1 MEEKTLNPFDF
12 FAVNQETYEDA
23 IKKSAEES
31 QSFSRVKHFRIDSPG
46 TYTVRV
52 LPIAPTLVDGK
63 YILDRKGYEY
73 PIKTQVLRLENPK
86 PSSKKDKMFFVNVC
100 QSRYAGIS
108 VDLIDTYLKVA
119 EEKYGD
125 DEKLMKKIQGSGFEG
140 GLKWNSQRCMY
151 IIDTENRKEGIQ
163 MLSLSYSQYKDLEE
177 RKLTLWK
184 KKLNKDPK
192 HPCPISSLQFAYPVE
207 ITRKEENKKTSYSFN
222 IDTSDDYYQLSQEEV
237 QALMDIQRLPDA
249 LYRYSRF
256 HLEATIEFLNQYD
269 KKMEM
274 DVMSSKEIAETIE
287 KIKMELPA
295 DDKSHFS
302 FDKKERQG
310 EDNEGGSNE
319 DELNALWSRWEKLND
334 RGIGDKSDE
343 GQELRDDIRA
353 YIDEHELDVRVTRNK
368 TNQDLLEDIEDA
380 LDVAKDAAHAEDPEP
395 ENEPEE
401 EPTPSKQ
408 PEDNPEDENTE
419 DPEPAPAHHT
429 RSERRRAEREDDT
442 NEPAARPERRA
453 ARPERRKR

>member
-395 ENEPEE
+395 KNEPEE

-408 PEDNPEDENTE
+408 PEDDPEDENTE

>member
-12 FAVNQETYEDA
+12 FAANQETYEDA

-52 LPIAPTLVDGK
+52 LPIAPTLVDGEYK
-63 YILDRKGYEY
+63 LDRKGYEY

-125 DEKLMKKIQGSGFEG
+125 DEQLMKKIQGSGFEG

-319 DELNALWSRWEKLND
+319 DELDALWSRWEKLNE

-380 LDVAKDAAHAEDPEP
+380 LEVAKDAAHSEDPEP
-395 ENEPEE
+395 KNEPEE
-401 EPTPSKQ
+401 EPVPSKQ
-408 PEDNPEDENTE
+408 PEEEPEDENTE

-429 RSERRRAEREDDT
+429 RLERRRAEREDDT

>member
-12 FAVNQETYEDA
+12 FAANQETYEDA

-52 LPIAPTLVDGK
+52 LPIAPTLVDGEYK
-63 YILDRKGYEY
+63 LDRKGYEY

-125 DEKLMKKIQGSGFEG
+125 DEQLMKKIQGSGFEG

-319 DELNALWSRWEKLND
+319 DELDALWSRWEKLNE
-334 RGIGDKSDE
+334 RSIGDKSDE

-380 LDVAKDAAHAEDPEP
+380 LEVAKDAAHSEDPEP
-395 ENEPEE
+395 KNEPEE
-401 EPTPSKQ
+401 EPVPSKQ
-408 PEDNPEDENTE
+408 PEEEPEDENTE

>member
-395 ENEPEE
+395 KNEPEE
-401 EPTPSKQ
+401 EPVPSKQ
-408 PEDNPEDENTE
+408 PEEEPEDENTE

>member
-408 PEDNPEDENTE
+408 PEDDPEDENTE

>member
-12 FAVNQETYEDA
+12 FAANQETYEDA

-52 LPIAPTLVDGK
+52 LPIAPTLVDGEYK
-63 YILDRKGYEY
+63 LDRKGYEY

-125 DEKLMKKIQGSGFEG
+125 DEQLMKKIQGSGFEG

-319 DELNALWSRWEKLND
+319 DELDALWSRWEKLNE

-380 LDVAKDAAHAEDPEP
+380 LEVAKDAAHSEDPEP
-395 ENEPEE
+395 KNEPEE
-401 EPTPSKQ
+401 EPVPSKQ
-408 PEDNPEDENTE
+408 PEEEPEDENTE

>member
-12 FAVNQETYEDA
+12 FAAHQETYEDA
-23 IKKSAEES
+23 VKKNAEES

-52 LPIAPTLVDGK
+52 LPLAPTLVDGEYK
-63 YILDRKGYEY
+63 LDRIGYEY
-73 PIKTQVLRLENPK
+73 PIKTQILRLENPK

-100 QSRYAGIS
+100 HSSYADIS
-108 VDLIDTYLKVA
+108 VDLIDTYLKIA
-119 EEKYGD
+119 EAKYGD

-151 IIDTENRKEGIQ
+151 IIDTEKRKEGIQ
-163 MLSLSYSQYKDLEE
+163 MLSLSFSQYKDLEE
-177 RKLTLWK
+177 RKLALWRK
-184 KKLNKDPK
+184 KVNKDPK

-222 IDTSDDYYQLSQEEV
+222 IDASDDYDQLSQEEV
-237 QALMDIQRLPDA
+237 QALLDMQRLPDA

-256 HLEATIEFLNQYD
+256 HLEATIEFLKQYD

-274 DVMSSKEIAETIE
+274 DVMGSKEIAETIE

-302 FDKKERQG
+302 FDKKERRG

-319 DELNALWSRWEKLND
+319 DELGALWSRWEKLD
-334 RGIGDKSDE
+334 ERGISDKSDE

-380 LDVAKDAAHAEDPEP
+380 LDVAKDAVHSEDPEP

-408 PEDNPEDENTE
+408 PEDDPEDENAE

-442 NEPAARPERRA
+442 NEPAARPRQRA
-453 ARPERRKR
+453 ARPERQRR